1 MADIETPVETTQ
13 PTDQNEKTE
22 TLDSLK
28 SELEKLRAE
37 NGKLKNA
44 QSNASADASKW
55 KKQLQERMSEQE
67 RAENATKELID
78 SLKAENERL
87 KRDQEVASRTAAYVG
102 VGFDES
108 LAKKAAEA
116 YGSDHNGF
124 MDALKAFITAHDKA
138 LQADA
143 LRSTPRPGNGGT
155 APAITKEEFAKMNYS
170 ERVKLF
176 NENPDLY
183 QELNK

>member
-1 MADIETPVETTQ
+1 MADLETTVETTQ

-124 MDALKAFITAHDKA
+124 MDALKAFITVHDKA

>member
-1 MADIETPVETTQ
+1 MADIETTVETTQ

-155 APAITKEEFAKMNYS
+155 AQAITKEEFAKMNYS

>member
-1 MADIETPVETTQ
+1 MADLETTVETTQ
-13 PTDQNEKTE
+13 PTENEKTE

-28 SELEKLRAE
+28 LELEKLRAE

-78 SLKAENERL
+78 SLKSENERL

-138 LQADA
+138 LQADS
-143 LRSTPRPGNGGT
+143 LRSTPRPGNGAV
-155 APAITKEEFAKMNYS
+155 APAVTKEQFDKMKYTERAK
-170 ERVKLF
+170 
-176 NENPDLY
+176 LY
-183 QELNK
+183 EEQPELYKELIK

>member
-1 MADIETPVETTQ
+1 MADIETTVETTQ

>member
-1 MADIETPVETTQ
+1 MADLETTVETTQ

-116 YGSDHNGF
+116 YGSDHDGF

-155 APAITKEEFAKMNYS
+155 DPAITKEEFAKMNYS

>member
-1 MADIETPVETTQ
+1 MADLETTVETTQ

-28 SELEKLRAE
+28 SELEKLKVE

-155 APAITKEEFAKMNYS
+155 ALAITKEEFAKMKYQ

-183 QELNK
+183 RELNK

>member
-1 MADIETPVETTQ
+1 MADLETTVETTQ

-116 YGSDHNGF
+116 YGSDHDGF

>member
-1 MADIETPVETTQ
+1 MADIETKVDATE
-13 PTDQNEKTE
+13 PTENEKTE

-138 LQADA
+138 LQADS

>member
-1 MADIETPVETTQ
+1 MADIETTVETTQ
-13 PTDQNEKTE
+13 QTDQNEKTE